1 MATPD
6 GISAKDWERVHELA
20 VDIVNAD
27 EDESEGFR
35 THLLDYLYSL
45 EEKYGELPSIL
56 ATRADY
62 TNDLRLKE
70 RLLARAYGLAMA
82 RSDDRN
88 ALYIAHSLAELS
100 IEEFRDAKEGHK
112 WLNCVKQHL
121 AQIDDSWFA
130 GEHDR
135 LRNVIQQSL
144 PVEGD

>member
-6 GISAKDWERVHELA
+6 GISADDWERIHELA

-27 EDESEGFR
+27 EDDSEAYR
-35 THLLDYLYSL
+35 TRLLDYLYSL

-62 TNDLRLKE
+62 TNDLSLKK

-82 RSDDRN
+82 RGDDRN

-100 IEEFRDAKEGHK
+100 IEEFRDAKEGCK
-112 WLNCVKQHL
+112 WLDCVKQHL
-121 AQIDDSWFA
+121 TQVDDSWFA
-130 GEHDR
+130 GEYDR
-135 LRNVIQQSL
+135 LRHALQQL
-144 PVEGD
+144 PPG

>member
-6 GISAKDWERVHELA
+6 GISAEDWERVHELA
-20 VDIVNAD
+20 VEIVNAD
-27 EDESEGFR
+27 EDESEGYR
-35 THLLDYLYSL
+35 SRLLDYLYTL

-82 RSDDRN
+82 RGDDRN

-100 IEEFRDAKEGHK
+100 IEEFRDAKEGHR
-112 WLNCVKQHL
+112 WLECVRQHL
-121 AQIDDSWFA
+121 VRIDDPWFA
-130 GEHDR
+130 AEYER
-135 LRNVIQQSL
+135 LHLAVQEL
-144 PVEGD
+144 PPN

>member
-6 GISAKDWERVHELA
+6 GISADDWERVHELA

-27 EDESEGFR
+27 EDDSEAYR
-35 THLLDYLYSL
+35 TRLLDYLYRL

-62 TNDLRLKE
+62 INDLRLKE
-70 RLLARAYGLAMA
+70 RLLTRAHGLAMA
-82 RSDDRN
+82 HGDDRN

-112 WLNCVKQHL
+112 WLERVRQHL
-121 AQIDDSWFA
+121 VQIEDSWFA
-130 GEHDR
+130 AEYER
-135 LRNVIQQSL
+135 LHHAVQQL
-144 PVEGD
+144 PPK